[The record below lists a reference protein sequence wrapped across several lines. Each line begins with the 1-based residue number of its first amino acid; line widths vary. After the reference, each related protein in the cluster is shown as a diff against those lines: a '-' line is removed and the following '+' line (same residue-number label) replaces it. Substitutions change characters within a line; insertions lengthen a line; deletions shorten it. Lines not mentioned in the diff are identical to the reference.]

1 MDASRRAARLAQ
13 ALADPLRLT
22 LLQHLMAGPA
32 TVAELAAAT
41 GASQPNVSN
50 HLALLRA
57 ERLVWNERRG
67 RQMVYQIRDVQVA
80 ELIETL
86 SAVAGAGPRLAKHQ
100 TPMIAGR
107 TCYDH
112 LAGKLGVAVFSGL
125 VSAGALL
132 PPDIAGDEVQL
143 GPAARAVFGGLGV
156 DIEPARRAKRKF
168 AYACLDW
175 TERELHLGGALGAA
189 LCARCVEVQWVERN
203 PGTRAV
209 HLTQAGSAAL
219 ERQLGVTLQPSEG

>member
-1 MDASRRAARLAQ
+1 MDANRRAARLAQ
-13 ALADPLRLT
+13 ALADPLRLA
-22 LLQHLMAGPA
+22 LLQQLMAGPA
-32 TVAELAAAT
+32 SVAELAEAG

-57 ERLVWNERRG
+57 ERLVANERRG
-67 RQMVYQIRDVQVA
+67 RRVVYRIRDVQVA

-86 SAVAGAGPRLAKHQ
+86 STVAGAGPRLAKHQ

-112 LAGKLGVAVFSGL
+112 LAGKLGVAVFAGL
-125 VSAGALL
+125 VKAGALL
-132 PPDIAGDEVQL
+132 PPDIAGGAVEL
-143 GPAARAVFGGLGV
+143 GPSAGAVFGGLGV
-156 DIEPARRAKRKF
+156 DLEPARRAKRKF
-168 AYACLDW
+168 AFGCLDW

-189 LCARCVEVQWVERN
+189 LCARCVEAQWVERT

-209 HLTQAGSAAL
+209 RLTGAGSDAL
-219 ERQLGVTLQPSEG
+219 NSRLGVTLQPTE

>member
-22 LLQHLMAGPA
+22 LLQQLMAGPA
-32 TVAELAAAT
+32 TVAELAEVT
-41 GASQPNVSN
+41 GAGQPNVSN

-57 ERLVWNERRG
+57 ERLVTNERHG
-67 RQMVYQIRDVQVA
+67 RQMVYQIRDAQVA
-80 ELIETL
+80 ELVETL
-86 SAVAGAGPRLAKHQ
+86 AAVAGSGPRLAKHQ

-112 LAGKLGVAVFSGL
+112 LAGKLGVAVFTGL
-125 VSAGALL
+125 VEAGAIL
-132 PPDIAGDEVQL
+132 PPDIAGGAVQL
-143 GPAARAVFGGLGV
+143 GPSAQAVFGKLGV
-156 DIEPARRAKRKF
+156 DLAGTQRAKRKF
-168 AYACLDW
+168 AFGCLDW

-189 LCARCVEVQWVERN
+189 LCARCVEAEWVERT

-209 HLTQAGSAAL
+209 RLTPAGSVAL
-219 ERQLGVTLQPSEG
+219 ARQLGITVQPSDG

>member
-13 ALADPLRLT
+13 ALADPLRLL
-22 LLQHLMAGPA
+22 LLQQLMAGPA
-32 TVAELAAAT
+32 TVAELAEAS
-41 GASQPNVSN
+41 GAGQPNVSN

-57 ERLVWNERRG
+57 ERLVSNERHG
-67 RQMVYQIRDVQVA
+67 RRMVYQIRDVRVA

-86 SAVAGAGPRLAKHQ
+86 SAVAGAGPRLAQRQ

-125 VSAGALL
+125 VKAGATL
-132 PPDIAGDEVQL
+132 PPDIAGGEVQL
-143 GPAARAVFGGLGV
+143 GPSAQAVFGELGV
-156 DIEPARRAKRKF
+156 DLAPARRAKRKF
-168 AYACLDW
+168 AFGCLDW

-189 LCARCVEVQWVERN
+189 LCARCVEAQWVERT

-209 HLTQAGSAAL
+209 RLTVTGSAAL
-219 ERQLGVTLQPSEG
+219 ERRLGVALQPSEG